1 MNLDKKA
8 LAGFIQ
14 EIEGSRDRQKGE
26 TEFQR
31 DVFKRAREKHFDV
44 KAMRI
49 VLQRRAM
56 EPGKRD
62 EQDYNVSAYEIA
74 LGAKKDA
81 VEAMEQG
88 ASAREAAERYSL
100 PRAAVTALKAGSENA
115 NFEPSHDADGV
126 IIETE
131 IAAPHGG
138 GCHLTTPRDPQ
149 AAEAPT
155 SPQEPV
161 PQGGEGTGT
170 HSDEAPATPSVGAVA
185 AEPRVAPPFLGDD
198 PGEIPAHLRGPSPAN
213 RSLRP

>member
-81 VEAMEQG
+81 VEAMERG
-88 ASAREAAERYSL
+88 ASAREAAERYNL
-100 PRAAVTALKAGSENA
+100 PRAAVTALKADSENA
-115 NFEPSHDADGV
+115 NFEPPHDADGV
-126 IIETE
+126 ITE
-131 IAAPHGG
+131 KKPQDGNTESSGERAEPLGASGPALI
-138 GCHLTTPRDPQ
+138 CTLTT
-149 AAEAPT
+149 APLRPDDAKNEVLT
-155 SPQEPV
+155 DADMPEQ
-161 PQGGEGTGT
+161 
-170 HSDEAPATPSVGAVA
+170 
-185 AEPRVAPPFLGDD
+185 PPFLR
-198 PGEIPAHLRGPSPAN
+198 RGAV
-213 RSLRP
+213 